1 MKTISELLINIKI
14 NEIKQQFDEGKIS
27 NENKIILLEFSKLK
41 TTEKTKNLLKSDK
54 ESDINF
60 RSANFEEEAI
70 YQLISFNEQLE
81 NALKIIKT
89 AHKLTT
95 IINNN
100 S

>member
-41 TTEKTKNLLKSDK
+41 TTEKTKNLLKSEE

-60 RSANFEEEAI
+60 RSANFEEEAV
-70 YQLISFNEQLE
+70 YQLLNFNNELE
-81 NALKIIKT
+81 NANKTKKTSLKLIKFI
-89 AHKLTT
+89 K
-95 IINNN
+95 NN